1 MDLLVTVYS
10 KALCVQCDATKRKLR
25 ELGIPFDEI
34 RVDEDL
40 DALDRIKNMGY
51 LQAPVVTLSDGQ
63 SWSGYRPGKIA
74 QIKEG
79 I

>member
-25 ELGIPFDEI
+25 ELDIPFDEV

-40 DALDRIKNMGY
+40 DALDQIKAMGY

-63 SWSGYRPGKIA
+63 SWSGYRPGKLAIIA
-74 QIKEG
+74 EEA
-79 I
+79 

>member
-25 ELGIPFDEI
+25 ELDIPFDEV

-40 DALDRIKNMGY
+40 DALDQIKAMGY

-79 I
+79 V